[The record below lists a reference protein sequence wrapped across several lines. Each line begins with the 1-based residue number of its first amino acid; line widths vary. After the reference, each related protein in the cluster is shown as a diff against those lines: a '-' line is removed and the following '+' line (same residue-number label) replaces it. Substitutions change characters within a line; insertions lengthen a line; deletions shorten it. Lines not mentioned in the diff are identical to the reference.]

1 MQEGD
6 ASHPVTPKS
15 QQSSRVVN
23 PWRRPVEADIVANR
37 LTTLVHELSGLVDG
51 SIRQVGLAIKAS
63 NSTPVDTTPQP
74 TVTGDTVVNRLFTL
88 QAALERMAD
97 ALRVASGAPTP
108 WLQAETKASLAD
120 ALRYAVGIMQPG
132 ADDRGIRLTCVVEEA
147 LERMA
152 PGHLYTVAVNA
163 VRNGLE
169 AVVAAGKARRGGFVH
184 LHARMDPQR
193 TGYLLI
199 EVLDNGIGPPPM
211 QCDNASEIF
220 DVSFSTKPGGL
231 GIGLALSRQIVESMQ
246 GTIELRKS
254 PAGEGAMLVIQLP
267 VPVEAKLAEG
277 GPVVG

>member
-6 ASHPVTPKS
+6 ASHPVSPKP
-15 QQSSRVVN
+15 QQTSRVVN
-23 PWRRPVEADIVANR
+23 PWRRPVEADIVATR

-63 NSTPVDTTPQP
+63 GPATTEPQKPAP
-74 TVTGDTVVNRLFTL
+74 TDTVVNRLFTL

-97 ALRVASGAPTP
+97 ALRIASGAPTP
-108 WLQAETKASLAD
+108 WLQAETKATLAD
-120 ALRYAVGIMQPG
+120 ALRYATGIMQPG
-132 ADDRGIRLTCVVEEA
+132 AEDRGIRLTCVVEES
-147 LERMA
+147 LEKMA

-184 LHARMDPQR
+184 LHARVDPQQA
-193 TGYLLI
+193 GHVLI
-199 EVLDNGIGPPPM
+199 EVLDNGIGPPPLET
-211 QCDNASEIF
+211 QRSDEVF

-231 GIGLALSRQIVESMQ
+231 GIGLALSRQIVESMH

-254 PAGEGAMLVIQLP
+254 PAGEGAMLVIRLP
-267 VPVEAKLAEG
+267 VPVEAKLTEG